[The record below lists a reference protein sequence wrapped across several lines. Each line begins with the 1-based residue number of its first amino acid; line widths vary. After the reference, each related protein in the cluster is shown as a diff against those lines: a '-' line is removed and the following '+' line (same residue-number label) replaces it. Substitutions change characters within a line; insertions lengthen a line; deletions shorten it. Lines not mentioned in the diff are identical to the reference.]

1 MIEEE
6 THEEK
11 DTEEPHETAKEETP
25 HKETHEGAD
34 QLKETVN
41 ALSERVSTLESTIT
55 NMLPQNRDET
65 PVKKPWTHR
74 SFG

>member
-1 MIEEE
+1 MSEEE
-6 THEEK
+6 THEENV
-11 DTEEPHETAKEETP
+11 TEEVAKEETP